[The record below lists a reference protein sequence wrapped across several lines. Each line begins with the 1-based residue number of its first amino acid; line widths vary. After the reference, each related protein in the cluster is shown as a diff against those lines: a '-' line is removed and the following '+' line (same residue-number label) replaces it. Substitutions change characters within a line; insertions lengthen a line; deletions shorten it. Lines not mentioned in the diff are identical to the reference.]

1 MSWFTEY
8 AAFFNIAQIV
18 QLWVTDKTRQR
29 SDLIQNVVYDQVRRD
44 IFIGPAVLLHS
55 SIYACK
61 TFHFS
66 WMKTVSNSHTGEW
79 RIYII

>member
-44 IFIGPAVLLHS
+44 IFIGPICTAVYMLVKHFTSLGWRLSAIHTRVNEEN
-55 SIYACK
+55 IY
-61 TFHFS
+61 
-66 WMKTVSNSHTGEW
+66 N
-79 RIYII
+79 I